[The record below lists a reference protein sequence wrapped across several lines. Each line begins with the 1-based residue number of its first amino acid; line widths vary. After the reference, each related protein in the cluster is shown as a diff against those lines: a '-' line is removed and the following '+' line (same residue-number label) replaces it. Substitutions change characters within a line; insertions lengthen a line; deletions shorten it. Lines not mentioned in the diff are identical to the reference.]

1 MASHPQ
7 QILHEARHREL
18 VDQLASELAPV
29 RRLWPIGVRLTLWLL
44 LEALVLAWMLTHTK
58 NNFIAK
64 MHQPSYLLEVVT
76 FVVAS
81 IITAAMALRAAI
93 PGRRVGRGE
102 LVVAVVMVISGV
114 ALLMGQPIRTGYP
127 LSDFISAGLRC
138 AMETVLFALLPWAAL
153 WWAVRRG
160 APTHGTAAG
169 ALIGAAALLFS
180 FAVMR
185 LGCRIDDPLHIITW
199 HLMPAVIVVGAST
212 WAGSWWLR
220 LRRSRRLP
228 LHRPS

>member
-1 MASHPQ
+1 MASQPH
-7 QILHEARHREL
+7 QISHEAHHREL
-18 VDQLASELAPV
+18 VDQLAGELRPV

-44 LEALVLAWMLTHTK
+44 LEVLLFAWMAMHTT

-64 MHQPSYLLEVVT
+64 AHHPAYFIQVLA
-76 FVVAS
+76 FV
-81 IITAAMALRAAI
+81 IAATMVGTMALRAAI
-93 PGRRVGRGE
+93 PGRRVGCGE
-102 LVVAVVMVISGV
+102 LAIAILMVVGGL
-114 ALLMGQPIRTGYP
+114 ALLMTEPIRTGYP
-127 LSDFISAGLRC
+127 LRDFITAGLRC
-138 AMETVLFALLPWAAL
+138 AEHTVLFAVLPWAAL

-185 LGCRIDDPLHIITW
+185 LGCRIDEPLHLIIW
-199 HLMPAVIVVGAST
+199 HLMPAVIVVVAST
-212 WAGSWWLR
+212 LAGSWWLR

-228 LHRPS
+228 LHRAS

>member
-1 MASHPQ
+1 
-7 QILHEARHREL
+7 
-18 VDQLASELAPV
+18 V
-29 RRLWPIGVRLTLWLL
+29 RRLWPISVRLTLWLL
-44 LEALVLAWMLTHTK
+44 LETLVLAWMLTHTR

-64 MHQPSYLLEVVT
+64 LHQPSYLLEVVT
-76 FVVAS
+76 FIVAA
-81 IITAAMALRAAI
+81 IITAAMALRAAV

-102 LVVAVVMVISGV
+102 LVVAVVMVISGI

-160 APTHGTAAG
+160 APTHGTVAG

-199 HLMPAVIVVGAST
+199 HLTPAVIVVAAST
-212 WAGSWWLR
+212 FAGSWWLR
-220 LRRSRRLP
+220 LRRSKRASLRRA
-228 LHRPS
+228 S

>member
-1 MASHPQ
+1 MASQPQ
-7 QILHEARHREL
+7 PVSHEALHREL
-18 VDQLASELAPV
+18 VDQIAGELRPV

-44 LEALVLAWMLTHTK
+44 LESLVLSWMLMHTK
-58 NNFIAK
+58 NDFIAK
-64 MHQPSYLLEVVT
+64 LHQPSYLLEVVT
-76 FVVAS
+76 FIVAS

-114 ALLMGQPIRTGYP
+114 ALLMEQPIQTGYP
-127 LSDFISAGLRC
+127 LGEFINAGLRC
-138 AMETVLFALLPWAAL
+138 ARETVLLAVLPWAAL

-160 APTHGTAAG
+160 APTHATAAG

-185 LGCRIDDPLHIITW
+185 LGCRIDEPLHIITW
-199 HLMPAVIVVGAST
+199 HLIPAAIVVLAST

-228 LHRPS
+228 LRRPS

>member
-1 MASHPQ
+1 MASQPQ
-7 QILHEARHREL
+7 PVSHEARHREL

-64 MHQPSYLLEVVT
+64 MHQPSYLVEVVT

-114 ALLMGQPIRTGYP
+114 AVLMGQPIRTG
-127 LSDFISAGLRC
+127 
-138 AMETVLFALLPWAAL
+138 
-153 WWAVRRG
+153 
-160 APTHGTAAG
+160 
-169 ALIGAAALLFS
+169 
-180 FAVMR
+180 
-185 LGCRIDDPLHIITW
+185 
-199 HLMPAVIVVGAST
+199 
-212 WAGSWWLR
+212 
-220 LRRSRRLP
+220 
-228 LHRPS
+228 